1 VSRCPLFIALRS
13 SSFVCRCSLFVVHCS
28 LLVLA
33 SCSPPGAN
41 VVPTFVPPP
50 TYGPAPDSVYTVA
63 RGSIVETIE
72 ARGRV
77 VAEQE
82 AHLMFPVGGTLK
94 AIYIA
99 PGDQVEEGMLLAE
112 LDAPDAK
119 QNVLMAQFDLR
130 LAETQL
136 EIAELQL
143 AQVEPPKEPSPLT
156 LEKLSA
162 QIALERTT
170 VELRYAQIQYDD
182 ALKRHWDPIEA
193 TEAASWTLRLN
204 EWNYQLA
211 QARLDHVY
219 AQERA
224 EAEAE
229 VYARQSLSMTQ
240 AIQQLE
246 VEMARMQ
253 VERARFLEARAS
265 EQLSN
270 TLLAAPLSGVVVSI
284 EKRPG
289 DQVGAY
295 ETIGVIA
302 DPSKLWAVATVLE
315 QDVDRINIGQPVMVR
330 LDIHPNKTYTGTIL
344 QIVSQATVWQGNSGY
359 EVTVAF
365 DEGQDVPAIMR
376 MGADVSIAGRAR
388 QNVLLVPSQAIL
400 TIGGREYVE
409 VVEQDGDV
417 DRLEIQTGI
426 TNGVETEVMSGL
438 EEGQE
443 IRIP

>member
-1 VSRCPLFIALRS
+1 MSCRPLFITLRS
-13 SSFVCRCSLFVVHCS
+13 SSFVYRRLWLIVHCS
-28 LLVLA
+28 LLILA

-41 VVPTFVPPP
+41 VVPTFVLPP
-50 TYGPAPDSVYTVA
+50 TYDPAPDSVYTVA

-77 VAEQE
+77 AAEQE
-82 AHLMFPVGGTLK
+82 ARLMFPVGGTLK
-94 AIYIA
+94 AIHIA
-99 PGDQVEEGMLLAE
+99 PGDRVEAGMLVAE

-119 QNVLMAQFDLR
+119 QNVLMARFDLR

-136 EIAELQL
+136 DIAELEL
-143 AQVEPPKEPSPLT
+143 AQVEPPQEPSALT

-211 QARLDHVY
+211 QARLAHVY

-224 EAEAE
+224 QAQAE

-253 VERARFLEARAS
+253 VEKARFLEARAS
-265 EQLSN
+265 EQLSD

-302 DPSKLWAVATVLE
+302 DPSKLWVVATVLE
-315 QDVDRINIGQPVMVR
+315 QDIDRINIGQRVTIR
-330 LDIHPNKTYTGTIL
+330 LDIHPHKEYTGTIL

-365 DEGQDVPAIMR
+365 DQGQDAPAIMR
-376 MGADVSIAGRAR
+376 MGADVGFVGGAR
-388 QNVLLVPSQAIL
+388 QDVLLIPARAIL

-409 VVEQDGDV
+409 VVAQDGDV
-417 DRLEIQTGI
+417 ERVEIQTGI
-426 TNGVETEVMSGL
+426 TNGVETEVVSGL